1 MKQMLRA
8 FFEYLQRIGK
18 SLMLPVSILPAAAIL
33 MGIGYWIN
41 PSYGEQN
48 NAIAHFLFES
58 GGAII
63 NNMALLFAAGI
74 AYGLSKD
81 KDGIAAISG
90 VIAFLVIT
98 SILSIDSV
106 AVILNIDTSL
116 VDSAYGH
123 INNQF
128 IGIVSGI
135 LGGHIY
141 NRFSKTELPKPL
153 AFFSGKRLVP
163 ILSSFFAM
171 LLAAIFFFLWP
182 FFYNILVSF
191 GVMMSNLDLLG
202 VGLFGFFSRLLIPF
216 GLHHALNSV
225 FWFDGFGI
233 SDLQNFFSTNLG
245 TVGVTGR
252 YMAGF
257 FPIMMFGL
265 PGAALAIIHTSKKE
279 HRTKIASIMIAAAF
293 TSFFTGITE
302 PIEFS
307 FLFVAPILL
316 LIHALFTGLSMIIA
330 ASIPTLSGF
339 GFSAG
344 FIDLILS
351 ARNQYAVNFWMLP
364 IIGLGFG
371 VLYYVVFRFLIIKLD
386 LQTPGRGNTQ
396 DSSVSIDETSYLDI
410 AKHMLEALGGKDN
423 IIELDN
429 CATRLRLR
437 IKDTT
442 KIDDAHLKRFGALSV
457 LKTHDSAQV
466 VIGTSVQF
474 IAYDMRLLM
483 TPK

>member
-1 MKQMLRA
+1 MKSVINA
-8 FFEYLQRIGK
+8 IFEYLQRIGK

-41 PSYGEQN
+41 PSFGTQN
-48 NAIAHFLFES
+48 NAVAHFLFES

-63 NNMALLFAAGI
+63 NNMSLLFAAGI

-90 VIAFLVIT
+90 VISFLVIT
-98 SILSIDSV
+98 SILSINSV
-106 AVILNIDTSL
+106 AMIQNIDTAS
-116 VDSAYGH
+116 VNIAFEH

-128 IGIVSGI
+128 IGIISGI

-163 ILSSFFAM
+163 ILSSFCAM
-171 LLAAIFFFLWP
+171 FLAAIFFFLWP
-182 FFYNILVSF
+182 FFYNVLVSF
-191 GVMMSNLDLLG
+191 GVMLGNLDIVG

-233 SDLQNFFSTNLG
+233 SDLQNFFSNNLG
-245 TVGVTGR
+245 TVGITGR

-279 HRTKIASIMIAAAF
+279 HRVKITSIMVAAAF

-316 LIHALFTGLSMIIA
+316 IIHALFTGLSMMIA
-330 ASIPTLSGF
+330 AAIPALSGF

-351 ARNQYAVNFWMLP
+351 ARNQYAVNAWMLP
-364 IIGLGFG
+364 ILGIGFG
-371 VLYYVVFRFLIIKLD
+371 LLYYVVFRFLILKLN
-386 LQTPGRGNTQ
+386 LQTPGRGVTQ
-396 DSSVSIDETSYLDI
+396 DMPVSINETSYLDI
-410 AKHMLEALGGKDN
+410 ARHMLEALGGSQN
-423 IIELDN
+423 IVELDH

-437 IKDTT
+437 IKDTSL
-442 KIDDAHLKRFGALSV
+442 IDDEHLKRFGALSV
-457 LKTHDSAQV
+457 LKTPDSAQV
-466 VIGTSVQF
+466 VIGTTVQF
-474 IAYDMRLLM
+474 IASDMRLLM
-483 TPK
+483 QQK